1 MAKASDELLRR
12 ALEVAFAVAQVGFQ
26 RMKPP
31 IAPPPALKPFLKL
44 KKLPP
49 AALVPVRRAVEEDE
63 AFRARVGEV
72 ATEELVGRAGWL
84 WIARP
89 EGWEE
94 ELAALAEQDAE
105 AESETA
111 RAGAEKSAA
120 KRLEAAESEVRR
132 AAAELAVTRGEL
144 RQLRARYEATAG
156 EEPRLRRRA
165 EELERALDK
174 VKAKAE
180 RMQDALTGEQAA
192 RAAAEARADALAADV
207 EGLRAALE
215 EAVARS
221 AENAP
226 ADASRAATL
235 PPAAVEGL
243 RQAVAA
249 TATLSEVL
257 ARVAD
262 TLEDGGDAGGRHP
275 RGAVPVERAP
285 RSRKN
290 GARRDVTRRQALR
303 LPRGLSERSVEGA
316 SYLLV
321 DSGAPVLVD
330 GYNVAM
336 LGWPDAP
343 LPEQR
348 TRLLDTLDD
357 LACRAGTSIQVVFD
371 GAEVGPAPPAKNR
384 QVRVQFSPPGVIADD
399 ELRRLVASMPPT
411 GAVVVATND
420 RALATDLRRMG
431 ANVVSSE
438 QLLAVARR

>member
-12 ALEVAFAVAQVGFQ
+12 ALEVAFVVALAGARQ
-26 RMKPP
+26 RPP

-49 AALVPVRRAVEEDE
+49 AALVPVRRAVEDDE
-63 AFRARVGEV
+63 AFRDRVADV
-72 ATEELVGRAGWL
+72 ATEDLVGRAGWL
-84 WIARP
+84 WVARP
-89 EGWEE
+89 EGWDA
-94 ELAALAEQDAE
+94 ELAELADQEVE
-105 AESETA
+105 AEKASAHAE
-111 RAGAEKSAA
+111 AEKSAA
-120 KRLEAAESEVRR
+120 KRLEATENESRR
-132 AAAELAVTRGEL
+132 ATAELAVTRGEL
-144 RQLRARYEATAG
+144 RQMRARYDAAVA

-165 EELERALDK
+165 EELERALEK

-180 RMQDALTGEQAA
+180 RAQLELAEVQAA
-192 RAAAEARADALAADV
+192 REAADGRAAALAAEVAALQSSVDELSARADAADT
-207 EGLRAALE
+207 A
-215 EAVARS
+215 S
-221 AENAP
+221 AP
-226 ADASRAATL
+226 RL
-235 PPAAVEGL
+235 PSAAVEGL

-249 TATLSEVL
+249 TSVLSEVL

-262 TLEDGGDAGGRHP
+262 TLQADDGAIDDAASSNRGKISGR
-275 RGAVPVERAP
+275 RA
-285 RSRKN
+285 N
-290 GARRDVTRRQALR
+290 GVRRDVARRQALR
-303 LPRGLSERSVEGA
+303 LPRGLTEQSVEGA

-321 DSGAPVLVD
+321 ESGAPVLVD

-336 LGWPDAP
+336 LGWPDET

-399 ELRRLVASMPPT
+399 ELRRLVAGMPP
-411 GAVVVATND
+411 ANPVVVATND
-420 RALATDLRRMG
+420 RTLAADLRRMG
-431 ANVVSSE
+431 ANVVRSE